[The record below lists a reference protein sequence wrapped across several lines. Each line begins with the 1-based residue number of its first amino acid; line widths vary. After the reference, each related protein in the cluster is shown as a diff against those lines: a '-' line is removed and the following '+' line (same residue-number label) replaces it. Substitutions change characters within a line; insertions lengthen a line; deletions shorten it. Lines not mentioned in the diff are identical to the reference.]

1 MLEADDDTRHPW
13 NNVTIQILNSMFD
26 SRSDYSDRNSN
37 SSSSSNSNSNSKTK
51 NCDIV
56 IAMKKSYI
64 IIILKEDFC
73 NNNQ

>member
-1 MLEADDDTRHPW
+1 
-13 NNVTIQILNSMFD
+13 MFESRTYYGD
-26 SRSDYSDRNSN
+26 SNDNSN
-37 SSSSSNSNSNSKTK
+37 SNSNRNSNSNSKTK

-56 IAMKKSYI
+56 TAMKKNYI

>member
-37 SSSSSNSNSNSKTK
+37 SNSSSNSNSKTK

-56 IAMKKSYI
+56 TAMKKSYI
-64 IIILKEDFC
+64 IIILKEDFF